1 MRRAAVPGA
10 RPAADHNDAGMGQL
24 VATSSSVLA
33 HWEDAGR
40 EGTVVVYG
48 EGW

>member
-10 RPAADHNDAGMGQL
+10 RTAADHRNTGTGQL
-24 VATSSSVLA
+24 VATSSPVLE
-33 HWEDAGR
+33 HWADAGR
-40 EGTVVVYG
+40 EGTVGCG